1 MLFKRKMKISFENS
15 KQTLFWR
22 LQSVCVFEDNFS
34 IYSQAKRKDH
44 SVLRLF
50 SLLHRCLYQ
59 LNNVEQKHLQQNSI
73 VLFYVVG

>member
-1 MLFKRKMKISFENS
+1 MKISFENS

-44 SVLRLF
+44 SVFRLF